1 MALAD
6 LDKIKNE
13 IPYASP
19 VAPSELGSDD
29 EFQFDCHPGISCFNA
44 CCKNIDITIL
54 PYDILRLKNRLGI
67 SSSQWVNSYTV
78 PFPMDQ
84 HQLPG
89 LKLATQEGSK
99 ACVFLNKDGC
109 QVYEDRPTACRY
121 YALGSMGIR
130 REGKAYVEDVYFKVR
145 EDHCRGHDEPKKQT
159 VGEYRKS
166 QGVEKYDEMNRDWR
180 DIILK
185 KRSSGPTVGAPS
197 ERSLQLFDMCSYD
210 IDSFENFVKSDGF
223 KKLFTLDEQTRNEIE
238 NDQEALLLFAARF
251 LKQVLFGEMSI
262 EMNKDAIDER
272 VKLRKERMAQ
282 REQEKAQQ
290 NLQHR
295 EQNFNASP
303 IER

>member
-1 MALAD
+1 MAIED
-6 LDKIKNE
+6 LDKIKDE
-13 IPYASP
+13 IPYESP
-19 VAPSELGSDD
+19 VAPTELSNDD

-44 CCKNIDITIL
+44 CCRNIDISIL

-67 SSSQWVNSYTV
+67 SSSKWVNSYTV
-78 PFPMDQ
+78 PFAMDQ

-89 LKLATQEGSK
+89 LKLATQEGNK
-99 ACVFLNKDGC
+99 ACVFLSEEGC

-130 REGKAYVEDVYFKVR
+130 REGNAHVEDVFFKVK
-145 EDHCRGHDEPKKQT
+145 EDHCKGHDEPKKQT

-166 QGVEKYDEMNRDWR
+166 QGVEKYDEMNREWR

-210 IDSFENFVKSDGF
+210 IDTFEKFIKSDSF
-223 KKLFTLDEQTRNEIE
+223 TKLFKLNEETRKEVE

-251 LKQVLFGEMSI
+251 LKQVLFGEMTI
-262 EMNKDAIDER
+262 EMNDSAIEER
-272 VKLRKERMAQ
+272 VESRKERMEQ
-282 REQEKAQQ
+282 REQDKARQV
-290 NLQHR
+290 R
-295 EQNFNASP
+295 ERREDEFDAT
-303 IER
+303 